1 MDFLNHNHIRV
12 TKRLTTDGIN
22 LKVDDEG
29 RVMTKVTHLPLS
41 AKAHL
46 LKRNLDL
53 PKNLKMI
60 IEDVKV
66 TGNQSAA
73 ADNFGHLDAILN
85 QAKEI
90 SEKNTQLSEK
100 DAKIAELEALLAAAK
115 MPVESP
121 KPQPASTVKGGNKI
135 PPAPSAAAFVNT
147 NQQTADD
154 IN

>member
-1 MDFLNHNHIRV
+1 MDFLNHNHIKV

-22 LKVDDEG
+22 LKVDEEG
-29 RVMTKVTHLPLS
+29 MVQTKVTHLPLS

-46 LKRNLDL
+46 LKRNQDL

-66 TGNQSAA
+66 TGNHAA
-73 ADNFGHLDAILN
+73 ANDFHALDTVLN

-90 SEKNTQLSEK
+90 GEKNSQLSEK

-115 MPVESP
+115 MPVEAP
-121 KPQPASTVKGGNKI
+121 KQAPASTVKGGNKI

-147 NQQTADD
+147 NQAADD